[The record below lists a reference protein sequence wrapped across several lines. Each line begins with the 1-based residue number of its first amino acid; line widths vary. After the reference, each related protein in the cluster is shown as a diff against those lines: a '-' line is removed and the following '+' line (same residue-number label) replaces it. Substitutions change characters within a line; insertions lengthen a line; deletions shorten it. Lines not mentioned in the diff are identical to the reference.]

1 MTSMKIYADKLLMT
15 VSGLLFLMT
24 ASAQVEFGPISG
36 DAELGKTSYYDYGCY
51 GCHGF
56 GGIGR
61 KNLANDVSGIMF
73 REDIFLTYL
82 RGRSE
87 LNPLFPTQSMPNYPA
102 DSLSDADALD
112 IYAYIG
118 TFKDDPPD
126 VEDIPAL
133 KAILDGAKA
142 Q

>member
-1 MTSMKIYADKLLMT
+1 MKTYADKLLMT

-36 DAELGKTSYYDYGCY
+36 DAALGKTSYYDYGCY

-73 REDIFLTYL
+73 REIFSS
-82 RGRSE
+82 R
-87 LNPLFPTQSMPNYPA
+87 
-102 DSLSDADALD
+102 
-112 IYAYIG
+112 IYA
-118 TFKDDPPD
+118 
-126 VEDIPAL
+126 EDLSSIRFFQRKVCPTIRQTASQTRMLWISTPIFVPL
-133 KAILDGAKA
+133 KMILLMLKIYRR
-142 Q
+142 